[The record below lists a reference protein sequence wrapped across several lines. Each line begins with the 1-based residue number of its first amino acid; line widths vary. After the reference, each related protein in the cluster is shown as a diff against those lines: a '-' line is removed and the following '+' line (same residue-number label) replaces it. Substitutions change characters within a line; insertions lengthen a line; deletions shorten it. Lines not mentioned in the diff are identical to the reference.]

1 MRISNWWSYALIC
14 IINYILL
21 LVGSL
26 AIDTRDLIY
35 QSLVGQLEESRISF
49 SIDFYNR
56 MQLWLYVFIP
66 LIVFVKVSLVYLLIY
81 VGMQLK
87 GYKYS
92 GKSLMA
98 IALNAQYVMV
108 TGGFITILYFWI
120 TGNYQR
126 IEDLSITPFSV
137 LALFNPSE
145 VEPWLKYPLSLLNI
159 FEIFYWVALI
169 VHWKKL
175 SGKSYG
181 ESFDFIASTYGLGML
196 LWLLVVIFFTI

>member
-1 MRISNWWSYALIC
+1 MRISNWWNYALIC